1 MHVEALMSAEA
12 QPVAAAA
19 AAPVLKESKEV
30 LTKKWTK
37 PLIDV
42 GYTAIPT
49 IIVQR
54 MGVLGLAPL
63 DFAILCQLASYW
75 WSPDQLPHPSS
86 KAIADAIGMKHA
98 TVKKR
103 PSALEK
109 AKLIKRVHR
118 PRPGNRHK
126 TNEYSFQPLIEAVTP
141 HALKELEA
149 IEERKAAKL
158 KSLTKKG
165 KPALK
170 AVPK

>member
-1 MHVEALMSAEA
+1 MTAETK
-12 QPVAAAA
+12 PAAP
-19 AAPVLKESKEV
+19 APVLKEGKEV

-54 MGVLGLAPL
+54 MGVLGLTAL
-63 DFAILCQLASYW
+63 DFAILCQLVSYW
-75 WSPDQLPHPSS
+75 WTVEQLPHPSIQS
-86 KAIADAIGMKHA
+86 IADAIGVKHA

-103 PSALEK
+103 LAALEK
-109 AKLIKRVHR
+109 AKLLKRVHR
-118 PRPGNRHK
+118 PRPGNRNK
-126 TNEYSFQPLIEAVTP
+126 TNEYSFEPLIAAVTP

-149 IEERKAAKL
+149 IEERKAAKA

-165 KPALK
+165 KPVLK

>member
-1 MHVEALMSAEA
+1 MNAET
-12 QPVAAAA
+12 QPAAP
-19 AAPVLKESKEV
+19 APVLKEGKEV

-37 PLIDV
+37 ALIDV

-49 IIVQR
+49 ILVQR
-54 MGVLGLAPL
+54 MGVLGITAL
-63 DFAILCQLASYW
+63 DFAIICQVASYW
-75 WSPDQLPHPSS
+75 WTAEQLPHPSIQS
-86 KAIADAIGMKHA
+86 IADAIGVKHA

-103 PSALEK
+103 LAALEK
-109 AKLIKRVHR
+109 AKLIKRMHR

-158 KSLTKKG
+158 KSLKKKG
-165 KPALK
+165 KPLLK